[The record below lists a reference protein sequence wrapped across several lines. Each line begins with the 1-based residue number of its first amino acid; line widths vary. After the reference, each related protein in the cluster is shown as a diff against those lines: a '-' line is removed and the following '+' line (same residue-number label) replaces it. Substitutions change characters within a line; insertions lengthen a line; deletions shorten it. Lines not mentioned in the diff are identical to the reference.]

1 MTRNRGSWMDLL
13 QVLKKHDDCGGQ
25 GSNETIVMYDHGSM
39 TWLVGERG
47 RKARPSTWDTAKWW
61 LSG

>member
-1 MTRNRGSWMDLL
+1 MDLL